1 MRQASNSLS
10 PFNYFQNKTTT
21 MQAQAPATLV
31 PMPQVAP
38 PCIKRQRQEA
48 VKLRQE
54 LRAQTNRATKTHRS
68 LFPY

>member
-1 MRQASNSLS
+1 
-10 PFNYFQNKTTT
+10 
-21 MQAQAPATLV
+21 MQAQEHNTTVTA
-31 PMPQVAP
+31 PQVAP

-54 LRAQTNRATKTHRS
+54 LRAQANRATTKTQRS